1 MEKDYG
7 SDDNMEQLNEELD
20 KIDLSEHVEPE
31 PEPAPEPAPKP
42 NGRKKRSQKQIEA
55 FEKAR
60 KTRTANL
67 KAKREKKLA
76 EQHEAYL
83 KQKSEQEDIDD
94 KPIQEIK
101 RKKKKVVVV
110 SESETESEEEVVYK
124 KKKRTVQRE
133 PSPPPSQPPAKEDY
147 LTFV

>member
-20 KIDLSEHVEPE
+20 KVDLSEHVEPE
-31 PEPAPEPAPKP
+31 PKPEPAPKP

-101 RKKKKVVVV
+101 RKKKKKVIVV

-124 KKKRTVQRE
+124 KKRRPQQQA
-133 PSPPPSQPPAKEDY
+133 PSSPPTKEDY
-147 LTFV
+147 ITFV

>member
-1 MEKDYG
+1 
-7 SDDNMEQLNEELD
+7 MEQLNEELD
-20 KIDLSEHVEPE
+20 KVDLSEHVEPE
-31 PEPAPEPAPKP
+31 PQPEPKPEPAPKP

-101 RKKKKVVVV
+101 RKKKKKVIVV

-124 KKKRTVQRE
+124 KKRRPQQQA
-133 PSPPPSQPPAKEDY
+133 PSSPPTKEDY
-147 LTFV
+147 ITFV

>member
-20 KIDLSEHVEPE
+20 KVDLSEHVEPE
-31 PEPAPEPAPKP
+31 PQPEPKPEPAPKP

-101 RKKKKVVVV
+101 RKKKKKVIVV

-124 KKKRTVQRE
+124 KKRRPQQQA
-133 PSPPPSQPPAKEDY
+133 PSSPPTKEDY
-147 LTFV
+147 ITFV

>member
-20 KIDLSEHVEPE
+20 KVDLSEHVEPE
-31 PEPAPEPAPKP
+31 PQPEPEPEPEPAPKAQE
-42 NGRKKRSQKQIEA
+42 KR
-55 FEKAR
+55 R
-60 KTRTANL
+60 ANL
-67 KAKREKKLA
+67 KANREKKLA

-94 KPIQEIK
+94 KPIQKIK

-110 SESETESEEEVVYK
+110 SESETESDEEVVYK